1 MQVRSQPAMT
11 YQQFTIRVPKSESKR
26 FRAIVKA
33 FNFDFDVTELSPM
46 DRSLMEERMG
56 MVQTYD
62 SLDEL
67 VKEIG

>member
-1 MQVRSQPAMT
+1 MQVKTPSRQT

-56 MVQTYD
+56 MAQTYS

-67 VKEIG
+67 IKEIG